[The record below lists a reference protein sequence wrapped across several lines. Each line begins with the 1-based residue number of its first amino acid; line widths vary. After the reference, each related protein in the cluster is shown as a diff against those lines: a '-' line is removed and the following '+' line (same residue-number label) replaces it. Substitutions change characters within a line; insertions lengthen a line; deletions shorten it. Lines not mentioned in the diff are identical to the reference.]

1 MDLQKMNP
9 LARKMMVHSEAFTKA
24 LEDGNAN
31 AARDHITEVLKFAE
45 YLSHDVSGHIA
56 KAEDIGF
63 TLEPVMVRKMNEVV
77 KNSMLRLVT
86 VFYPELLFQPE
97 LTQVCAH
104 TMGLLEDTPLSEMIR
119 WKKRKLQQLSVL

>member
-9 LARKMMVHSEAFTKA
+9 LARKMMVHSEGFTKA

-45 YLSHDVSGHIA
+45 YLSHDVSSHIA

-63 TLEPVMVRKMNEVV
+63 TLEPVMVRKMNESGQKFDVASRDRV
-77 KNSMLRLVT
+77 LPGTVIPARTHIGLRPHHGT
-86 VFYPELLFQPE
+86 FGRY
-97 LTQVCAH
+97 
-104 TMGLLEDTPLSEMIR
+104 TP
-119 WKKRKLQQLSVL
+119 Q

>member
-1 MDLQKMNP
+1 MNP

-63 TLEPVMVRKMNEVV
+63 TLEPVMVRKMNESGQKFDVASRDRV
-77 KNSMLRLVT
+77 LPGT
-86 VFYPELLFQPE
+86 VIPAR
-97 LTQVCAH
+97 TH
-104 TMGLLEDTPLSEMIR
+104 TGIIP
-119 WKKRKLQQLSVL
+119 V

>member
-63 TLEPVMVRKMNEVV
+63 TLEPVMVRKMNESGQKFDTASRDRV
-77 KNSMLRLVT
+77 LPGT
-86 VFYPELLFQPE
+86 VIPAR
-97 LTQVCAH
+97 TH
-104 TMGLLEDTPLSEMIR
+104 TGMRPHHGTFGRYTP
-119 WKKRKLQQLSVL
+119 Q